1 MKLHHATVVAML
13 ASTALTVAA
22 CSSSATDTA
31 TSSTSKSATSTSTKP
46 STNKRGAVEVDLG
59 QPVTLRDQAGKPII
73 TITDTRLDTT
83 GCRTINYRDIPQLAS
98 EGATGEIRQAKF
110 IGTVKVGD
118 IEEKQWLWSSDFYF
132 VAPDGEIADN
142 LTVSQLH
149 DDLAGTICEGETS
162 IIDLPPN
169 STAKG
174 ATTIDIPVGTEKGGP
189 VAIGYKVDGKRIEWK
204 LPGGA
209 AKVLGPAPTPAT
221 TTAAEV
227 IPEPTTEPQAPAV
240 EEPTTDYPRGT
251 VPGEG
256 HDFNNGLPPEW
267 DKNGDG
273 MIDKDAPIGDGDC
286 DNPQCL
292 MGPNG

>member
-1 MKLHHATVVAML
+1 MKLRHATLVAML
-13 ASTALTVAA
+13 TAAALTAAA
-22 CSSSATDTA
+22 CSSDTSTTA
-31 TSSTSKSATSTSTKP
+31 TSSSSLAAPRSA
-46 STNKRGAVEVDLG
+46 TNKRGAVEVTLG

-73 TITDTRLDTT
+73 AITDTRLDTA
-83 GCRTINYRDIPQLAS
+83 GCRTINYRDIPQLAN

-110 IGTVKVGD
+110 IATIQVGD
-118 IEEKQWLWSSDFYF
+118 VQEKQWLWSSDFYF

-142 LTVSQLH
+142 LTISQLH
-149 DDLAGTICEGETS
+149 DDLAGTNCDGETS

-169 STAKG
+169 SKAKG
-174 ATTIDIPVGTEKGGP
+174 ATTLDIPVGTEKGGP
-189 VAIGYKVDGKRIEWK
+189 VAIGYKVDGRRIEWR

-209 AKVLGPAPTPAT
+209 ARVLGTAPAT
-221 TTAAEV
+221 TTTAEAAPV
-227 IPEPTTEPQAPAV
+227 TPEATEEQPAPT
-240 EEPTTDYPRGT
+240 TTDYPRGT

-256 HDFNNGLPPEW
+256 ANPGNGIPPEW

-292 MGPNG
+292 LGPNAG